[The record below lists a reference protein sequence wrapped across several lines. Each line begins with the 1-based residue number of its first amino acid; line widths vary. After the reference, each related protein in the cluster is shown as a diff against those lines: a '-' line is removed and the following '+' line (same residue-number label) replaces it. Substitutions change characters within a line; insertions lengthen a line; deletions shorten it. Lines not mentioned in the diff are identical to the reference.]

1 MVSRISNIHSYDLFS
16 VFLDGSYEGTRY
28 FETETNRGL
37 FCRPAKVQ
45 RLVQNG
51 ANTSGGDT
59 SGSIKAQTTSVAD
72 ASKLSTTMTDSDKG
86 DADKTLI
93 NPPVADTNTTL
104 NDQTVASAEPS
115 SSQELHVGDRVVVSG
130 TKFGTLKYLGKIHVA
145 EGTWCG
151 IQLDEPLGKND
162 GSVSG
167 KRYFTCQQRYG
178 LFSPLAR
185 VEKVT
190 NEMSQ
195 SQIIARK
202 ESVTSN
208 TNNNRPLHR
217 STSQESL
224 QSNLSEFSASSNSIS
239 RIPTRTPAKMQQ
251 QKQAVNANLYTPT
264 NTKSLLTQAAATLAA
279 VTPSS
284 TQISNLVQTIREKD
298 LFIEKLQS
306 QREQDRLEFSRAAQQ
321 VDEMES
327 RMLAFKQQYDTKE
340 SENEQLKKEQYQS
353 QQRIEDLEFQLE
365 EYKLTDANKEH
376 STSSTIPE
384 GHRLLSPKDIEIYQE
399 IKEKVLELETINQKL
414 ILEKQTLQDE
424 HRQELKR
431 QNEFNENDY
440 KSRLN
445 DFEQKYNN
453 NQTNNIDTIKSE
465 YQTKLNEK
473 DQQITKLLEQK
484 QQEIDQLKSRVSE
497 LQTKGNP
504 PLFSLSHIQSF
515 YLLEQTLSEK
525 EASHEQSIKEIQ
537 EVFDR

>member
-1 MVSRISNIHSYDLFS
+1 MFS
-16 VFLDGSYEGTRY
+16 DGSYEGTRY
-28 FETETNRGL
+28 FETEPNRGL

-45 RLVQNG
+45 RLAQNG
-51 ANTSGGDT
+51 ANPSGGDT
-59 SGSIKAQTTSVAD
+59 SGSTKAQATPQTD
-72 ASKLSTTMTDSDKG
+72 ASKSSTTTTHSDKD
-86 DADKTLI
+86 DADKTLV
-93 NPPVADTNTTL
+93 NPPVTDTNATQ
-104 NDQTVASAEPS
+104 NDQSVVSAEPPSS

-145 EGTWCG
+145 EGIWCG

-195 SQIIARK
+195 SQMIDRK
-202 ESVTSN
+202 ASVTSS

-239 RIPTRTPAKMQQ
+239 RIPTRPPAKIQQ
-251 QKQAVNANLYTPT
+251 QKQVTNTNIYTPT

-279 VTPSS
+279 TTPSS
-284 TQISNLVQTIREKD
+284 TQIANLVQTIREKD

-327 RMLAFKQQYDTKE
+327 RLLSCKQQYDIKE
-340 SENEQLKKEQYQS
+340 SENEQLKKEQYQT

-365 EYKLTDANKEH
+365 EYKLTDANKDH
-376 STSSTIPE
+376 SIPSTIPE
-384 GHRLLSPKDIEIYQE
+384 GHRLLSPKDIEIYE
-399 IKEKVLELETINQKL
+399 KIKEKVLELETINQKL

-431 QNEFNENDY
+431 QNELNENDY

-445 DFEQKYNN
+445 DLEQKYNN
-453 NQTNNIDTIKSE
+453 NQTGNIDTIKSE
-465 YQTKLNEK
+465 YQIKLNEK

-484 QQEIDQLKSRVSE
+484 QQEIEQLKSQLTD

-504 PLFSLSHIQSF
+504 PLFF
-515 YLLEQTLSEK
+515 LLL
-525 EASHEQSIKEIQ
+525 A
-537 EVFDR
+537 